1 MDDCTL
7 AKLLNDLG
15 GSALPDSVL
24 SEVIE
29 LVRVHGEHKGRQE
42 AYGQYRQAH
51 DVAAGQREQELAHR
65 CQVLLAQMERLIRVN
80 RYLFSLIEDARD
92 GKRANDNPMAVFS
105 RCPRTGKRE
114 KLHLVRVR

>member
-29 LVRVHGEHKGRQE
+29 LVKVQTEQKGRQ
-42 AYGQYRQAH
+42 R
-51 DVAAGQREQELAHR
+51 RR
-65 CQVLLAQMERLIRVN
+65 
-80 RYLFSLIEDARD
+80 
-92 GKRANDNPMAVFS
+92 
-105 RCPRTGKRE
+105 
-114 KLHLVRVR
+114 